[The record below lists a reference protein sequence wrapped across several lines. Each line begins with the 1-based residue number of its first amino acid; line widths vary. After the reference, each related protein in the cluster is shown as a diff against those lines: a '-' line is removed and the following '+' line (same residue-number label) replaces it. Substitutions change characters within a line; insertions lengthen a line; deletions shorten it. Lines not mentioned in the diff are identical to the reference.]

1 MVVAM
6 IAVGMM
12 QVGFDEI
19 IDMVA
24 VRHRLVPAI
33 RAVFVPELV
42 TAAIV
47 IGRAALRVLCT
58 NFQNMV
64 LDQRGA
70 SGANR
75 VMQVAV
81 VKVIDVTAVFDTG
94 MVAVWAVP
102 VTIVGMGVGIAH
114 KIGR

>member
-42 TAAIV
+42 TA
-47 IGRAALRVLCT
+47 
-58 NFQNMV
+58 
-64 LDQRGA
+64 
-70 SGANR
+70 
-75 VMQVAV
+75 
-81 VKVIDVTAVFDTG
+81 VFDTG

-102 VTIVGMGVGIAH
+102 MTIVGMGVGIAH